1 MHNIAHTIAIVPTA
15 IVNMEYA
22 CNYTFW
28 NNRVYNTLICSASV
42 SDLGGLTITLHL
54 YRLLSYFSF
63 QSSAISGRNL
73 IVTRPHLFVP
83 LPSAVMSISVILI
96 WLHSCIMTAR
106 IQISSYCELK
116 VFLDTLNCYF
126 YIDLLQERIGC
137 AVHGG

>member
-1 MHNIAHTIAIVPTA
+1 MIIVDENKLRYHNNTS
-15 IVNMEYA
+15 YA

-28 NNRVYNTLICSASV
+28 NNRVYTTLICSALV

-116 VFLDTLNCYF
+116 VFLGTFL
-126 YIDLLQERIGC
+126 
-137 AVHGG
+137 H